1 MKVLLD
7 TDLAS
12 AFAKVGRLELLV
24 RLFVGTDL
32 GIAFEVYKE
41 LLVPLEHD
49 YHFPEAVFAVCETI
63 YPHPQEMVTVQR
75 RLVDMKVLRR
85 GELETITIC
94 QARGW
99 FYAAIDQKAL
109 TYARSLGV
117 IIFTLRVILRLLW
130 MRHILTQE
138 EVRTFI
144 QELWEKDKLVIVDP
158 EEIFHV

>member
-24 RLFVGTDL
+24 RLFVGIDL

-41 LLVPLEHD
+41 LLVPLGHG
-49 YHFPEAVFAVCETI
+49 YHFPEAVFAICETT
-63 YPHPQEMVTVQR
+63 YPHPEEMATVQR
-75 RLVDMKVLRR
+75 RLVDMKALGR

-99 FYAAIDQKAL
+99 FYAAIDQKAIA
-109 TYARSLGV
+109 YARSLGV
-117 IIFTLRVILRLLW
+117 TVFPLRVILRLFW
-130 MRHILTQE
+130 MRRILSQE
-138 EVRTFI
+138 EVKTLI
-144 QELWEKDKLVIVDP
+144 QELWEKDKLVIVDL
-158 EEIFHV
+158 EEIFHE

>member
-12 AFAKVGRLELLV
+12 AFAKVEWLELSV
-24 RLFVGTDL
+24 RLFAGVDL

-49 YHFPEAVFAVCETI
+49 YYFPEAVFAVCETL
-63 YPHPQEMVTVQR
+63 YPHPEEMVTIQR
-75 RLVDMKVLRR
+75 RLVDMKALGR

-99 FYAAIDQKAL
+99 FYAAIDQKAMAQ
-109 TYARSLGV
+109 YAFRGVDKPLSLQGAFPC
-117 IIFTLRVILRLLW
+117 ISHLCS
-130 MRHILTQE
+130 QG
-138 EVRTFI
+138 
-144 QELWEKDKLVIVDP
+144 Q
-158 EEIFHV
+158 